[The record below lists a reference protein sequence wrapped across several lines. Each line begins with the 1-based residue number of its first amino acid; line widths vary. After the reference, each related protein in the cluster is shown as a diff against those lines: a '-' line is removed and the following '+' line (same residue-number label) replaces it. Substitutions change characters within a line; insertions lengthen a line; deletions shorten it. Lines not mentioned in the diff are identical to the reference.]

1 MPYDSSLDENLFSK
15 SHETDSGRLT
25 VSVYSYNKGPKKLQ
39 ITRENRNMEGELRFT
54 KMGRLTKDEVDAIL
68 PFIQEAVGKMA

>member
-15 SHETDSGRLT
+15 SHETDSSRIT
-25 VSVYSYNKGPKKLQ
+25 VSVYSYNKGPNKLQ

-54 KMGRLTKDEVDAIL
+54 KLGRLAKDEAEAIL
-68 PFIQEAVGKMA
+68 PFIQEALGKM